1 MLDIHQLNIFLTAAE
16 TLSFTQA
23 AQKLHLTQPSVSQH
37 IQALERRFGTELF
50 IRNGRSLELTDAGL
64 ALVPLA
70 REAVA
75 LSVRTEEAM
84 RSVKGDVVGHL
95 MVGCSTTPGK
105 YVLPQLLARFHQRYP
120 QVRVTCQVSSQ
131 QITMQLLMEGGVHFA
146 LTSLVESAD
155 PELEMSRFLC
165 DKVILI
171 APQSHPWAEKG
182 HIAPEELTQAT
193 FIMREESA
201 GTYAA
206 VRDALA
212 QVGISIHHLSTLLTL
227 GNAEAIAM
235 AVQEGLGVGFISE
248 MVIERLGPD
257 RVARIQID
265 GLQIYRDIY
274 LSRNL
279 RRPATIAQNAFWEF
293 VHSKDNP
300 LYCVD
305 DAQRERILEL
315 T

>member
-16 TLSFTQA
+16 ALSFTRA

-37 IQALERRFGTELF
+37 IQSLERHFGTELF

-75 LSVRTEEAM
+75 LSIRTDEAM
-84 RSVKGDVVGHL
+84 RSVNGDVVGHL

-131 QITMQLLMEGGVHFA
+131 QIAMQLLMDGGVHFA
-146 LTSLVESAD
+146 LTSLVEGVD
-155 PELEMSRFLC
+155 PEMEMTRFLC

-171 APQSHPWAEKG
+171 APNNHPWAEVG
-182 HIAPEELTQAT
+182 HIAPEELQYAT
-193 FIMREESA
+193 YILREESA
-201 GTYAA
+201 GTFAA
-206 VRDALA
+206 VRDTLA
-212 QVGISIHHLSTLLTL
+212 QVGISIHNFKTLLTL

-248 MVIERLGPD
+248 MVIDRLGPN
-257 RVARIQID
+257 RVARIEIN
-265 GLQIYRDIY
+265 GLEISRDIF

-300 LYCVD
+300 LYCD
-305 DAQRERILEL
+305 DQSNWHR
-315 T
+315 TGTVT